1 MSSWSYGAAVA
12 LAATAVSYW
21 LDLLGARYR
30 CKVALYYSA
39 LLVNSALMCPA
50 CVAAGPGRVENMLIG
65 AKLMRPFSWL
75 FGEWVAMPSVFFW
88 SVLSCW
94 QSAVVNLMVFFFLW
108 GCCCQCCGSCCCCC
122 CPCCDFLLLLL
133 LLLLQLLL
141 LLLLLMSPPPFL
153 LSL

>member
-12 LAATAVSYW
+12 LTATAVSYW

-75 FGEWVAMPSVFFW
+75 FGEDVALPSVLLGCF
-88 SVLSCW
+88 VLSTICRCDPYG
-94 QSAVVNLMVFFFLW
+94 VFLLW

-133 LLLLQLLL
+133 LMLLL
-141 LLLLLMSPPPFL
+141 LLLLLLPL
-153 LSL
+153 

>member
-12 LAATAVSYW
+12 LTATAVSYW

-75 FGEWVAMPSVFFW
+75 FGEWVAMPSVPLECF
-88 SVLSCW
+88 VLLVICRCEFVTLMVSFCCGVAVANVVEA
-94 QSAVVNLMVFFFLW
+94 AVVAVVRCN
-108 GCCCQCCGSCCCCC
+108 
-122 CPCCDFLLLLL
+122 FLLLLL
-133 LLLLQLLL
+133 LLLLLMLLL
-141 LLLLLMSPPPFL
+141 LLLLLLPL
-153 LSL
+153 